1 MGHSL
6 MSGPLKEVCIMKNS
20 TIEELSEIYGRIKLY
35 CAIQSIKDQL
45 NDSTITQEYRKE
57 LEEALEYAQRRKLT
71 IPYEGC

>member
-1 MGHSL
+1 MGSL
-6 MSGPLKEVCIMKNS
+6 MSDPLKEVCIMKNS

-35 CAIQSIKDQL
+35 CVIQSIKDQL

-57 LEEALEYAQRRKLT
+57 LEEALEYAQKRKLT